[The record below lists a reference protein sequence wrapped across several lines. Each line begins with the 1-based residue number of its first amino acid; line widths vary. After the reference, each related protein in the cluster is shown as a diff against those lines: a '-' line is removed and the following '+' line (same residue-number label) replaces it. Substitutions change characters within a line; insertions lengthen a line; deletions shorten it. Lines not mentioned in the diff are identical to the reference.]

1 MKKDKNK
8 RKYAVFGQAEID
20 NKPFLCYNL
29 WADNLTFGED
39 TAKSNRY
46 SAEYCLMTR
55 KQALKAMRILSTNF
69 PDISYGM
76 KKFLP

>member
-1 MKKDKNK
+1 MKKNK
-8 RKYAVFGQAEID
+8 KQKYMLFGQAEID
-20 NKPFLCYNL
+20 NKPFLCYK
-29 WADNLTFGED
+29 LTNMLMTGED

-55 KQALKAMRILSTNF
+55 KQALKTMRILAGNF
-69 PDISYGM
+69 PDTSYGI